1 MSRIIEEV
9 MAGARKMHELN
20 MIDDARLAE
29 YEALSREA
37 KNEDSVWQPERIQSL
52 RLKNRLSLADF
63 AELLNVSSSTAR
75 RWEAGSK
82 KPAGTAQKLL
92 QILDTHGIDALIC

>member
-37 KNEDSVWQPERIQSL
+37 MCYMHSAP
-52 RLKNRLSLADF
+52 LAVTDGQVRSRRNPPSG
-63 AELLNVSSSTAR
+63 LLWR
-75 RWEAGSK
+75 
-82 KPAGTAQKLL
+82 
-92 QILDTHGIDALIC
+92 